1 MFKLI
6 SCELCE
12 KVFDK
17 NCDLENHII
26 KFHDDHQKFEC
37 EKCRKI
43 FVTEWRLNKHR
54 KIHDEKTKKYCYNFN
69 TGKSCPFEK
78 LGCKFL
84 HLNLDTQEKRTSV
97 NESLTE
103 SLGSF
108 YTSTPRKPYEDC
120 DECMESVKC
129 TDCNVK
135 HMLGQRTCAK
145 LMFC

>member
-1 MFKLI
+1 MERQRSF
-6 SCELCE
+6 
-12 KVFDK
+12 V
-17 NCDLENHII
+17 II
-26 KFHDDHQKFEC
+26 LK
-37 EKCRKI
+37 
-43 FVTEWRLNKHR
+43 
-54 KIHDEKTKKYCYNFN
+54 

-84 HLNLDTQEKRTSV
+84 HLYPDTQEKRTSLT
-97 NESLTE
+97 LTE

-120 DECMESVKC
+120 DECMESFKC
-129 TDCNVK
+129 TDCIVK